1 MSRMSEYVR
10 KSFKMNDEIRDAG
23 LTTPADVVRYDDILY
38 GSDEVWQ
45 RLDVYRPAEAEG
57 KTLPVIVSVH
67 GGGFV
72 YGDKELYQ
80 YYCMNL
86 AQKGFAVVNFT
97 YRLAPEFLFPAAME
111 DTNLVFSWVLAH
123 AKEYGMD
130 AGRVFAVG
138 DSAGAN
144 LLGLYTAACTNPAYA
159 ASYAFSV
166 PEGFCPRAVALNCGV
181 YCPQIVEGRKDMMSE
196 LLKEYLPQGGTQ
208 EELEQIT
215 LPAHVASDFP
225 PVFLMTAANDFLK
238 EEALTLAKKLTE
250 ENVLFRFHFYT
261 GHSFSCGAP
270 AAKAGTSGGEEGQEA
285 QPGHVFHLN
294 MRSSLADQCNTEE
307 CAFFR
312 QFFEE

>member
-97 YRLAPEFLFPAAME
+97 YRLAPEFKETAMGGCA
-111 DTNLVFSWVLAH
+111 TTPSGC
-123 AKEYGMD
+123 K
-130 AGRVFAVG
+130 
-138 DSAGAN
+138 
-144 LLGLYTAACTNPAYA
+144 ACQ
-159 ASYAFSV
+159 
-166 PEGFCPRAVALNCGV
+166 GCG
-181 YCPQIVEGRKDMMSE
+181 
-196 LLKEYLPQGGTQ
+196 
-208 EELEQIT
+208 
-215 LPAHVASDFP
+215 
-225 PVFLMTAANDFLK
+225 
-238 EEALTLAKKLTE
+238 
-250 ENVLFRFHFYT
+250 
-261 GHSFSCGAP
+261 
-270 AAKAGTSGGEEGQEA
+270 
-285 QPGHVFHLN
+285 
-294 MRSSLADQCNTEE
+294 
-307 CAFFR
+307 
-312 QFFEE
+312 